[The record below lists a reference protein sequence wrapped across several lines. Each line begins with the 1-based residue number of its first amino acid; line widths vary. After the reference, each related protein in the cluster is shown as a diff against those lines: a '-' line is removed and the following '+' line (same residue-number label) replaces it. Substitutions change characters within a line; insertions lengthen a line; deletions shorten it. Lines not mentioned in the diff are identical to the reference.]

1 MQELAKRWEPGDGQ
15 DASAALTWNLAP
27 TQQAWTIID
36 TGRKPAGRRMSWGLR
51 PTQVR
56 PGAPKQINA
65 RAETAADKPYFR
77 SAWRSRRCVVPADHY
92 YEWQVAPD
100 GKQPVLIRLTSGK
113 PLLLAGLYEPQADDS
128 PDGFAIV
135 TAEAIGALSKIHRR
149 MPAVLSQVAAWRWLD
164 SQTPHSQLGQI
175 VDKARD
181 EQKFTFYQVSRL
193 VNNVRND
200 GSELAQRAQVQSTL
214 DNIEHN

>member
-1 MQELAKRWEPGDGQ
+1 
-15 DASAALTWNLAP
+15 
-27 TQQAWTIID
+27 
-36 TGRKPAGRRMSWGLR
+36 MSWGLR
-51 PTQVR
+51 PAQVR

-149 MPAVLSQVAAWRWLD
+149 MPAVLSQVAARRWLD

-214 DNIEHN
+214 ENIEHN